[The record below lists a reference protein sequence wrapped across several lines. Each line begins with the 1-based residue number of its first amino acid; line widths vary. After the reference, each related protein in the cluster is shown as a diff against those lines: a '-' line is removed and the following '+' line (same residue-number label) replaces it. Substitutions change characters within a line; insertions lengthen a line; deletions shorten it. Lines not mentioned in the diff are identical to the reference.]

1 MKKIIAVI
9 LSESAR
15 IPIIGCAMLNNT
27 ALVES
32 ICYIDDNFPSVIQ
45 EISPTEFTT
54 IVSNAIEEEKEVD
67 FVGFAIDTSTNKSNS
82 VKVKALRSYRGI
94 TLFKRSYTICLLA
107 KEEHY
112 YYFWYNEKYYVV
124 ERKLSN
130 FLNDNN
136 VESAILDKPLFK
148 LNEEIYNIFI
158 SPSLEKEIY
167 NTIISLHNLYNY
179 TIEES
184 IDFLLEVFNYNSK
197 SLGVKMHKNKVKQLL
212 GLDAK
217 GNVSKK
223 LVENIDILEE
233 NRNIDLEEYIDGV
246 TNMEE
251 LKSSFKP
258 KKKNVKEILSE
269 THDKVTEELEIEN
282 TPDIS
287 IIEQELNGESNK
299 IDDLQEAKEKYQEIV
314 TVLNEHT
321 EYDGDPNCSKCR
333 GKGYLLEPV
342 LDLKI
347 KCDCVDRYKELKSS
361 KEGTVHGIMKV
372 KGTALLT
379 ECMELG
385 LIPRRRIND
394 LLGFREMG
402 DRIGALCKENG
413 ESINLYDYEI
423 YKTAIKNVLSCF
435 VVDKE
440 LDYSILFSAPNGFGK
455 TTFVY
460 SCLKL
465 LVLNGKKVVPFVSL
479 FELAQKRLDYMTDTT
494 WRKGD
499 DYYTDTER
507 KMMANASYNGRIQ
520 YNKKLKSEQV
530 EEEEIVEPKKFIDM
544 TDTEKDIYIQ
554 GIKEKNYTYKDY
566 LDSDVLF
573 CQLSVAEQSYIEIST
588 LKSIMDYRGLHCK
601 PTIIITDR
609 NIEAYKSSVGM
620 ATDVYLL
627 TDMLTKE
634 EKFATYD
641 RALLVAVKK
650 DRKSKFRARA
660 GENV

>member
-9 LSESAR
+9 LSEGAR

-32 ICYIDDNFPSVIQ
+32 ICYIDDDFPSIIK

-54 IVSNAIEEEKEVD
+54 IVSNAIEEEREVD
-67 FVGFAIDTSTNKSNS
+67 FIGFAIDSSTNKSNS
-82 VKVKALRSYRGI
+82 VKVKALRSYRGV

-107 KEEHY
+107 KKQQY
-112 YYFWYNEKYYVV
+112 YYFWYNGKFCII

-136 VESAILDKPLFK
+136 MEQVLNKPLFK
-148 LNEEIYNIFI
+148 LNEEIYDIFT

-167 NTIISLHNLYNY
+167 DTIISLHHLYNY

-184 IDFLLEVFNYNSK
+184 IDFLLEIFNYNAK

-223 LVENIDILEE
+223 LAENIDIEE
-233 NRNIDLEEYIDGV
+233 SRSIDLEEYIDGV
-246 TNMEE
+246 VNMEE

-258 KKKNVKEILSE
+258 KKKSAKDILSE
-269 THDKVTEELEIEN
+269 TYSKVEKELEIEN
-282 TPDIS
+282 NPDIS
-287 IIEQELNGESNK
+287 IIEQELTGESNK
-299 IDDLQEAKEKYQEIV
+299 IVDSQVKEKCNEIV
-314 TVLNEHT
+314 TTLNENT

-333 GKGYLLEPV
+333 GKGYMLEPV
-342 LDLKI
+342 LGLKI

-361 KEGTVHGIMKV
+361 KEGTVHGIIKV

-435 VVDKE
+435 VVNKE

-507 KMMANASYNGRIQ
+507 KMMANASYNGRVK
-520 YNKKLKSEQV
+520 YNKKLQSEQV

-554 GIKEKNYTYKDY
+554 GIKDKNYTYKDY

-650 DRKSKFRARA
+650 DRKSKFRAKA

>member
-9 LSESAR
+9 LSEGAR

-32 ICYIDDNFPSVIQ
+32 ICYIDDDFPSEIK

-67 FVGFAIDTSTNKSNS
+67 FIGFAIDSSTNRSNS

-94 TLFKRSYTICLLA
+94 TLFKRSYPICLLA

-112 YYFWYNEKYYVV
+112 YYFWYNEKYYII
-124 ERKLSN
+124 ERKISN
-130 FLNDNN
+130 FFNYNSM
-136 VESAILDKPLFK
+136 ESILLDKPLFK
-148 LNEEIYNIFI
+148 LSEEIYSIFT

-184 IDFLLEVFNYNSK
+184 IDFLLELFNYNAK

-233 NRNIDLEEYIDGV
+233 DRNIDLEEYIDGV
-246 TNMEE
+246 VNMEE

-269 THDKVTEELEIEN
+269 TYDKVDKELKSEN
-282 TPDIS
+282 NIDIS

-299 IDDLQEAKEKYQEIV
+299 IEDSQKAKEKCNEIV
-314 TVLNEHT
+314 TSLNENI
-321 EYDGDPNCSKCR
+321 EYDSDPNCSKCR
-333 GKGYLLEPV
+333 GKGYILEPV
-342 LDLKI
+342 LGLKI

-413 ESINLYDYEI
+413 ESINVYDYEM

-435 VVDKE
+435 VVNKE

-520 YNKKLKSEQV
+520 YNKKLKLEQV
-530 EEEEIVEPKKFIDM
+530 DEEEITEPKKFIDM
-544 TDTEKDIYIQ
+544 TDAEKDIYIQ
-554 GIKEKNYTYKDY
+554 GIKDKNYTYKDY

-650 DRKSKFRARA
+650 ERKSKFRAKA

>member
-9 LSESAR
+9 LNEGAR

-32 ICYIDDNFPSVIQ
+32 ICYIDEDFPSIVK

-54 IVSNAIEEEKEVD
+54 IVSNAVEEEREVD
-67 FVGFAIDTSTNKSNS
+67 FIGFAIDSSTNKSNS
-82 VKVKALRSYRGI
+82 MKVKAFRSYRGI
-94 TLFKRSYTICLLA
+94 TLFKRNYTICLLA

-112 YYFWYNEKYYVV
+112 YYFWYNEKYYII
-124 ERKLSN
+124 ERKVSN
-130 FLNDNN
+130 LLNDNN
-136 VESAILDKPLFK
+136 VEKVLFNNPSFK
-148 LNEEIYNIFI
+148 LSEEIYNIFT
-158 SPSLEKEIY
+158 SSTLEKEIY
-167 NTIISLHNLYNY
+167 NTIISLQNLNY
-179 TIEES
+179 TTEES
-184 IDFLLEVFNYNSK
+184 IDFLLELFNYNAK
-197 SLGVKMHKNKVKQLL
+197 SLGIKMHKNKVKQLL

-223 LVENIDILEE
+223 LAENIDIEE
-233 NRNIDLEEYIDGV
+233 CRNIDLEEYIDGV
-246 TNMEE
+246 ANMEE

-258 KKKNVKEILSE
+258 KKKSVKEILSE
-269 THDKVTEELEIEN
+269 TSEKVEKELEIES

-299 IDDLQEAKEKYQEIV
+299 IDNSQAKEKCNEIV
-314 TVLNEHT
+314 TTLNEKV
-321 EYDGDPNCSKCR
+321 EYEGDPHCSKCH
-333 GKGYLLEPV
+333 GKGYILEPV
-342 LDLKI
+342 LGLKI

-379 ECMELG
+379 ECMVLG

-413 ESINLYDYEI
+413 ESINLYDYEV

-435 VVDKE
+435 VVNKE

-499 DYYTDTER
+499 NYYTDTER

-520 YNKKLKSEQV
+520 YNKNLKLDEV
-530 EEEEIVEPKKFIDM
+530 EEEEISEPKKFIDM

-554 GIKEKNYTYKDY
+554 SIKDKNYTYKDY

-609 NIEAYKSSVGM
+609 NIEAYKSSLGM
-620 ATDVYLL
+620 ATDIYLL

-641 RALLVAVKK
+641 RALLVSVKK
-650 DRKSKFRARA
+650 DRKSKFRAKA